1 MNDVE
6 MGRKGGGMGER
17 DRMGWDGMAALG
29 LPKVEDDER
38 RMSPGCHN
46 ENREQENSR
55 RKRPI
60 TPPQYT
66 PSIHNSSLGSSTTR
80 TDFT

>member
-1 MNDVE
+1 VNDVE

-29 LPKVEDDER
+29 LLKVEDDER

-46 ENREQENSR
+46 ENRE
-55 RKRPI
+55 
-60 TPPQYT
+60 
-66 PSIHNSSLGSSTTR
+66 
-80 TDFT
+80 